1 MLEAQRQLTD
11 AQGLAAL
18 LAAELDAAAGR
29 FEHANAHR
37 LRLEV
42 DLDEGKERLV
52 ALRDAADDA
61 HERFAAQVETAYKHP
76 HMRLALAGANGNAP
90 DARTALHRAG
100 LLERLAVV
108 QRDQADLAG
117 AQAQAYAEAVT
128 QVAVIGSGARGAT
141 ADSKEMAD
149 ALTSELAQARHA
161 VEQAD
166 QAVGVA
172 QTHAAER
179 LAAQRREAEEAKAR
193 QRVAAAAA
201 ARAARLMAQPPPGAG
216 GGPLPPVDGKVCPL
230 GTPNGFIDSW
240 GFPRSGGRRHQGV
253 DMFAAHGTPIYAV
266 ADGRIARV
274 FNNRLGGLSINL
286 VDTAGNRYYYAH
298 LSATHVTTGQQ
309 VRAGDHIGANGNTG
323 NARTTPSH
331 LHWQYHPGGGPPVNP
346 FPLAAALCR

>member
-1 MLEAQRQLTD
+1 
-11 AQGLAAL
+11 
-18 LAAELDAAAGR
+18 
-29 FEHANAHR
+29 
-37 LRLEV
+37 
-42 DLDEGKERLV
+42 
-52 ALRDAADDA
+52 
-61 HERFAAQVETAYKHP
+61 
-76 HMRLALAGANGNAP
+76 
-90 DARTALHRAG
+90 
-100 LLERLAVV
+100 
-108 QRDQADLAG
+108 
-117 AQAQAYAEAVT
+117 
-128 QVAVIGSGARGAT
+128 
-141 ADSKEMAD
+141 MAD

-193 QRVAAAAA
+193 QRVAAAAT
-201 ARAARLMAQPPPGAG
+201 ARASRLMAQPPPGAG
-216 GGPLPPVDGKVCPL
+216 GGPPPPVDGKVCPL